1 MADLD
6 YLILMASIQYLVKY
20 LRSKIALLKKL
31 VRWTAAKDIA
41 TENSH

>member
-6 YLILMASIQYLVKY
+6 YLNGVATISCKKY

-41 TENSH
+41 TEISH